1 MSTNPRLKVNHTSTV
16 AVNPEPARSMQLCL
30 SVSEPILAR
39 DKERFRS

>member
-16 AVNPEPARSMQLCL
+16 AVRPELARSMQLCL
-30 SVSEPILAR
+30 SVSERIAAG